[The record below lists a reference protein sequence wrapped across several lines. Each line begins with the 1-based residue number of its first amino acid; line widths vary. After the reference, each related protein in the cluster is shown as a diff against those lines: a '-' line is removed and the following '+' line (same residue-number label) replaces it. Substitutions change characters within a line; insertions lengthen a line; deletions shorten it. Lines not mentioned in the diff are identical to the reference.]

1 MKKHIFDKFVDNI
14 CSHTKIK
21 KEDLLKKNK
30 FADVVLAR
38 QTLFYV
44 CYNRGI
50 KKSIINQYMTDE
62 GYDIGNSTIN
72 HGISVIKD
80 LVEKDPDF
88 RIIINKLSNLE
99 ANSVIEESKFNTG
112 QEQGEGGQG
121 TFNFTDNTDKPNF
134 CGNCGKEVLSSSN
147 FCSNCGNKINI

>member
-62 GYDIGNSTIN
+62 GYDIGNSAIN

-88 RIIINKLSNLE
+88 RIIIHKLSK
-99 ANSVIEESKFNTG
+99 V
-112 QEQGEGGQG
+112 
-121 TFNFTDNTDKPNF
+121 D
-134 CGNCGKEVLSSSN
+134 
-147 FCSNCGNKINI
+147 

>member
-1 MKKHIFDKFVDNI
+1 
-14 CSHTKIK
+14 
-21 KEDLLKKNK
+21 
-30 FADVVLAR
+30 
-38 QTLFYV
+38 
-44 CYNRGI
+44 
-50 KKSIINQYMTDE
+50 MTDE

-112 QEQGEGGQG
+112 QEQGGGPR
-121 TFNFTDNTDKPNF
+121 NF
-134 CGNCGKEVLSSSN
+134 
-147 FCSNCGNKINI
+147 